1 LLVGKGGSDVSI
13 NVNVD
18 VDVDVDVTPEP
29 VAPTLSAASSRP
41 RVFQPVFSSTGL
53 VVAAFFFA
61 LSLLPSLLP
70 RAGYAQGVISGV
82 TLMIGYG
89 IGAGSQSLWDYLG
102 IPKLTGRTRT
112 IVLDFLVAL
121 VVGLALFAAWRQ
133 VGWQNEIRALFGIPQ
148 VSWTVWPVI
157 IGVALLTAVL
167 LLIVARSLRLLF
179 RTVFGWLGRRL
190 PYRLAVVLGGAG
202 LLLLFWLMITGLLFN
217 GLLSVL
223 NSGFSTTDESTAAG
237 IEQPQAAERSGSP
250 ASLVKWD
257 DLGRGGRSFVA
268 SGPSVAQINEFSG
281 GGAMEPI
288 RAYVGLESADT
299 PQGRA
304 DLLLAELRRA
314 GAFEREALVVA
325 TTTGTGSLDPNGV
338 DPIDYIFNGD
348 DAIAGVQ
355 YSYLPSVLSLLS
367 EQRAVG
373 ETSLA
378 VFDTIHQ
385 YWSTLPEGSRPKLYL
400 YGLSLGSYGVE
411 SVLNSINAINQPI
424 DGALMS
430 GPPFVNDLNTMIVTS
445 RDPGSPE
452 WLPIYRAGSTVRFTS
467 EEGFAD
473 TPGPWGPT
481 RIVYLQY
488 GSDPVVNFSP
498 SLAWERP
505 DWLQDGRRPPDV
517 SERMGWFPLVS
528 MVQVAFDLPGS
539 TSVPEGFGHLYSKKA
554 NAESWVAITNPPG
567 WTAEKTTALT
577 ALLESQPRVGS

>member
-1 LLVGKGGSDVSI
+1 MSI
-13 NVNVD
+13 NVD
-18 VDVDVDVTPEP
+18 VDDDVTPEP

-82 TLMIGYG
+82 TMMIGYG

-112 IVLDFLVAL
+112 IVLDFLIAL

-157 IGVALLTAVL
+157 IGVALLTVVL

-179 RTVFGWLGRRL
+179 RTVFGWLGRKL
-190 PYRLAVVLGGAG
+190 PHRLAVVLGGAG

-257 DLGRGGRSFVA
+257 DLGRQGRSFVA

-288 RAYVGLESADT
+288 RAFVGLESADT

-304 DLLLAELRRA
+304 DLLLAELKRA

-355 YSYLPSVLSLLS
+355 YSYLPSVISLIS

>member
-1 LLVGKGGSDVSI
+1 MSI

-18 VDVDVDVTPEP
+18 VDDDVTPEP

-148 VSWTVWPVI
+148 VSWTVWPMI
-157 IGVALLTAVL
+157 ILVALLTAVL

-179 RTVFGWLGRRL
+179 RTVFGWLGRKL

-257 DLGRGGRSFVA
+257 DLGRAGRSFVA

-304 DLLLAELRRA
+304 DLLLAELKRA

-430 GPPFVNDLNTMIVTS
+430 GPPFVSDLNTMIVTS

-505 DWLQDGRRPPDV
+505 DWLQDGRRPPDI

>member
-1 LLVGKGGSDVSI
+1 MSI
-13 NVNVD
+13 NVN
-18 VDVDVDVTPEP
+18 VDVDVTPEP
-29 VAPTLSAASSRP
+29 VAPTLSATSSRP

-112 IVLDFLVAL
+112 IVLDFLIAL

-179 RTVFGWLGRRL
+179 RTVFGWLGRKL

-257 DLGRGGRSFVA
+257 DLGRAGRSFVA

-304 DLLLAELRRA
+304 DLLLAELKRA

-338 DPIDYIFNGD
+338 DPIDYIYNGD

-567 WTAEKTTALT
+567 WTAEKTAALT

>member
-13 NVNVD
+13 NVD
-18 VDVDVDVTPEP
+18 VDDDVTPEP

-53 VVAAFFFA
+53 AVAAFFFA

-112 IVLDFLVAL
+112 IVLDFLIAL

-179 RTVFGWLGRRL
+179 RTVFGWLGRKL
-190 PYRLAVVLGGAG
+190 PHRLAVVLGGAG

-257 DLGRGGRSFVA
+257 DLGRQGRSFVA

-304 DLLLAELRRA
+304 DLLLAELKRA
-314 GAFEREALVVA
+314 GAFEREALVLA

-355 YSYLPSVLSLLS
+355 YSYLPSVISLIS

-430 GPPFVNDLNTMIVTS
+430 GPPFVSDLNTMIVTS

-539 TSVPEGFGHLYSKKA
+539 NSVPEGFGHLYSKKA
-554 NAESWVAITNPPG
+554 NTESWVAITNPPG

>member
-1 LLVGKGGSDVSI
+1 MSLVGRGGSDVSI
-13 NVNVD
+13 D
-18 VDVDVDVTPEP
+18 VDITQGP
-29 VAPTLSAASSRP
+29 VGPTSSTASTRP
-41 RVFQPVFSSTGL
+41 RVFQFAFSSTGL
-53 VVAAFFFA
+53 VVASFFFA

-70 RAGYAQGVISGV
+70 RAAYVQGLISGV
-82 TLMIGYG
+82 TVMIGYG
-89 IGAGSQSLWDYLG
+89 IGAGSQALWDYLG
-102 IPKLTGRTRT
+102 IPKFTGRTRT
-112 IVLDFLVAL
+112 IVLDVLIAL

-133 VGWQNEIRALFGIPQ
+133 VGWQNEIRALFGMPQ

-179 RTVFGWLGRRL
+179 RTVFGWLGRKL
-190 PYRLAVVLGGAG
+190 PHRLAVVLGAAG
-202 LLLLFWLMITGLLFN
+202 LLLLFWLMITGLLVN
-217 GLLSVL
+217 GLLAVS
-223 NSGFSTTDESTAAG
+223 NSIFSTLDESTGPG

-257 DLGRGGRSFVA
+257 DLGRMGRSFVA
-268 SGPSVAQINEFSG
+268 TGPSVAQINEFSG

-304 DLLLAELRRA
+304 DLLLAELKRA
-314 GAFEREALVVA
+314 GAFERDALVIA
-325 TTTGTGSLDPNGV
+325 TTTGTGLIDPNGV

-355 YSYLPSVLSLLS
+355 YSYLPSFISLLS
-367 EQRAVG
+367 EQRAVR

-378 VFDTIHQ
+378 AFDTIHQ

-411 SVLNSINAINQPI
+411 SVLNSINAINEPI
-424 DGALMS
+424 DGAFMS
-430 GPPFVNDLNTMIVTS
+430 GPPFVNDLNTKIVTS
-445 RDPGSPE
+445 REPGSPE

-528 MVQVAFDLPGS
+528 MVQVAFDLPGAG
-539 TSVPEGFGHLYSKKA
+539 SVPVGFGHLYSIKA
-554 NAESWVAITNPPG
+554 NAESWVAVTNPPG
-567 WTAEKTTALT
+567 WSAEKTTALT
-577 ALLESQPRVGS
+577 ALLESRPPVPR

>member
-1 LLVGKGGSDVSI
+1 MSI

-18 VDVDVDVTPEP
+18 VDVDDDVTPEP

-112 IVLDFLVAL
+112 IVLDFLIAL

-148 VSWTVWPVI
+148 VSWTVWPMI
-157 IGVALLTAVL
+157 ILVALLTAVL

-179 RTVFGWLGRRL
+179 RTVFGWLGRKL

-257 DLGRGGRSFVA
+257 DLGRAGRSFVA

-304 DLLLAELRRA
+304 DLLLAELKRA

-430 GPPFVNDLNTMIVTS
+430 GPPFVSDLNTKIVTS

-505 DWLQDGRRPPDV
+505 DWLQDGRRPPDI

>member
-1 LLVGKGGSDVSI
+1 MSI
-13 NVNVD
+13 NVD
-18 VDVDVDVTPEP
+18 VDVNDDVTPEP

-53 VVAAFFFA
+53 VVAAFLFA

-89 IGAGSQSLWDYLG
+89 IGAGSQSLWNYLG

-112 IVLDFLVAL
+112 IVLDFLIAL

-157 IGVALLTAVL
+157 IGVALFTAVL

-179 RTVFGWLGRRL
+179 RTVFGWLGRKL
-190 PYRLAVVLGGAG
+190 PHRLAVVLGGAG

-250 ASLVKWD
+250 ASLVNWD

-268 SGPSVAQINEFSG
+268 SGPSAAQINEFSG

-304 DLLLAELRRA
+304 DLLLAELKRA
-314 GAFEREALVVA
+314 GAFEREALVLA

-355 YSYLPSVLSLLS
+355 YSYLPSVISLIS

-539 TSVPEGFGHLYSKKA
+539 NSVPEGFGHLYSKKA
-554 NAESWVAITNPPG
+554 NTESWVAITNPPG

>member
-1 LLVGKGGSDVSI
+1 
-13 NVNVD
+13 
-18 VDVDVDVTPEP
+18 
-29 VAPTLSAASSRP
+29 
-41 RVFQPVFSSTGL
+41 VFQPVFSSTGL

-148 VSWTVWPVI
+148 VSWTVWPMI
-157 IGVALLTAVL
+157 ILVALLTAVL

-179 RTVFGWLGRRL
+179 RTVFGWLGRKL

-257 DLGRGGRSFVA
+257 DLGRAGRSFVA

-304 DLLLAELRRA
+304 DLLLAELKRA

-430 GPPFVNDLNTMIVTS
+430 GPPFVSDLNTMIVTS

-505 DWLQDGRRPPDV
+505 DWLQDGRRPPDI